1 MTATNPNNDLE
12 VLITQLLN
20 AQEDMIK
27 RIEALEH
34 ELAQRPHNSSSSDN
48 TGDGED
54 DEETLGEWVE
64 WLIET
69 YHLELVIPSSWADH
83 EAIRSEL
90 DALHQAHNA
99 AYSDQASGWDKLTW
113 HDHLT
118 RALDRIDPSHTPG
131 YTQRLRDYTLND

>member
-1 MTATNPNNDLE
+1 MSSTNSDHDLA
-12 VLITQLLN
+12 VLITELLN
-20 AQEDMIK
+20 SQEAMVE

-34 ELAQRPHNSSSSDN
+34 ELTQRQRSSSLPRSSD
-48 TGDGED
+48 D
-54 DEETLGEWVE
+54 DEEDEPLGEWVE

-69 YHLELVIPSSWADH
+69 YHLDLVIPSKWTDH

-90 DALHQAHNA
+90 DALHQAHSA
-99 AYSDQASGWDKLTW
+99 AFSDQASGWDKLTW